1 MIDRLDPELRQRLDG
16 EATIWFT
23 SVRPDGRPETRPV
36 WFIVEGG
43 SFLIY
48 SVRGSRRE
56 RNIAAN
62 HHVTLNLDTDDAGD
76 PVLIVDGDAHIDPA
90 APPADQMPAYIAKYE
105 ALIAGFGWTPA
116 KFADDYPTA
125 IRITPTRIRT

>member
-1 MIDRLDPELRQRLDG
+1 
-16 EATIWFT
+16 
-23 SVRPDGRPETRPV
+23 
-36 WFIVEGG
+36 
-43 SFLIY
+43 
-48 SVRGSRRE
+48 
-56 RNIAAN
+56 
-62 HHVTLNLDTDDAGD
+62 VTLNLDTDDAGD
-76 PVLIVDGDAHIDPA
+76 PVLIVDGDAHLDPA